1 MGVDKETVDNI
12 VKKLNLV
19 QPSFNHD
26 DAVWVANKL
35 IDEVTEEFSEKFEDV
50 LQEIRSKGVEY
61 FNQLALNLSDDE
73 WDEVVNFAITY
84 GLGYVL
90 SRNDFAPDY
99 RIRVSTN
106 ASNKGKTYDI
116 IRKRVAQ
123 LLEHEYLDGG
133 KSHAKAIVL
142 RELIEF

>member
-1 MGVDKETVDNI
+1 MGADAETIDNI
-12 VKKLNLV
+12 VKKLNLA
-19 QPSFNHD
+19 QPSFNKE

-35 IDEVTEEFSEKFEDV
+35 VDEVIEEFSQKFEDV
-50 LQEIRSKGVEY
+50 LQEIRSKGIQY
-61 FNQLALNLSDDE
+61 FNREDFNLSDDE
-73 WDEVVNFAITY
+73 WEEVVNFAIMY

-90 SRNDFAPDY
+90 SRNDFTPDY

-123 LLEHEYLDGG
+123 LLEHEYRDGG

-142 RELIEF
+142 KELIDF